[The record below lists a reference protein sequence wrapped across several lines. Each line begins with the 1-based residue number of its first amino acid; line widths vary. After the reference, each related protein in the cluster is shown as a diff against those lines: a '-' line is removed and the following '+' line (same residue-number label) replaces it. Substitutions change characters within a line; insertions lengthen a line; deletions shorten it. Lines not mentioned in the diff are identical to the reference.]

1 MAATGSSRPL
11 RVVMALENNPYPQD
25 GRVRREAEELAA
37 DGHEV
42 LVLAPRAAGQP
53 RNETLGGVRVSR
65 IRVPERRGV
74 TGILLEYTV
83 AVVQLSLRLVAELM
97 RGADVLHFHNPPD
110 LLFPVG
116 ALARVMGRAVVFDHH
131 DLAPEL
137 FEEKYRGRWAAAIL
151 RWCERMTVSVAT
163 VVIATNESYRRVAI
177 DRDGKAANRVIV
189 VRNAPGE
196 EMIASAP
203 FTRPGVLDSPRLCY
217 VGSLDLQDGVSQL
230 PEIVARLCG
239 LGLQPTLAIVGDGP
253 ERETIARLAREQGVS
268 GHIELTGFVS
278 PDDVPRFIDAADIC
292 LDVALGT
299 PLNHK
304 STMVKIG
311 EYLAGGRP
319 VVTFALD
326 ETRYTADGCA
336 VIVEHDDLDSFCC
349 AVVELCR
356 DEQLRAS
363 LSERALERA
372 REISWDK
379 SAANLRLA
387 YAIVGASP
395 PVAAVAPDGSFA
407 AR

>member
-1 MAATGSSRPL
+1 
-11 RVVMALENNPYPQD
+11 
-25 GRVRREAEELAA
+25 
-37 DGHEV
+37 
-42 LVLAPRAAGQP
+42 
-53 RNETLGGVRVSR
+53 
-65 IRVPERRGV
+65 
-74 TGILLEYTV
+74 
-83 AVVQLSLRLVAELM
+83 
-97 RGADVLHFHNPPD
+97 
-110 LLFPVG
+110 
-116 ALARVMGRAVVFDHH
+116 
-131 DLAPEL
+131 
-137 FEEKYRGRWAAAIL
+137 
-151 RWCERMTVSVAT
+151 
-163 VVIATNESYRRVAI
+163 
-177 DRDGKAANRVIV
+177 
-189 VRNAPGE
+189 
-196 EMIASAP
+196 
-203 FTRPGVLDSPRLCY
+203 
-217 VGSLDLQDGVSQL
+217 
-230 PEIVARLCG
+230 
-239 LGLQPTLAIVGDGP
+239 
-253 ERETIARLAREQGVS
+253 
-268 GHIELTGFVS
+268 
-278 PDDVPRFIDAADIC
+278 
-292 LDVALGT
+292 VALGT